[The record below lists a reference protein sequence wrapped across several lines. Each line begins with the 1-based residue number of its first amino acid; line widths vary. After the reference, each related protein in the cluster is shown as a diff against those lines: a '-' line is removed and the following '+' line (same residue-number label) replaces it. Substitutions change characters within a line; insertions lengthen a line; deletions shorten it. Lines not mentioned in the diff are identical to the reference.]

1 MPGLRPICCQIPF
14 IAPSIAPLTSSP
26 TTPLEPLDSKRLKVF
41 VLIVRT
47 GSIAAAAAAANLTS
61 SAVSHSLK
69 GLEDE
74 LVVIVSP
81 RHPWAGLRR
90 LGPEQ
95 LNGEKLTL
103 YRRDSLSA
111 KLVQEHLKKLGVS
124 LNKSVSLS
132 IMAQTLIGL
141 CKDVTS
147 SPPFTK

>member
-1 MPGLRPICCQIPF
+1 M
-14 IAPSIAPLTSSP
+14 TSSP

-47 GSIAAAAAAANLTS
+47 GSIAAAANLTS

-69 GLEDE
+69 GLEEE

-111 KLVQEHLKKLGVS
+111 KLVQ
-124 LNKSVSLS
+124 
-132 IMAQTLIGL
+132 
-141 CKDVTS
+141 
-147 SPPFTK
+147 

>member
-47 GSIAAAAAAANLTS
+47 GSIAAAANLTS

-132 IMAQTLIGL
+132 SMAQTLIGL

>member
-1 MPGLRPICCQIPF
+1 VPGLRPICCQIPF
-14 IAPSIAPLTSSP
+14 ITPSIAPLTSSP

-47 GSIAAAAAAANLTS
+47 GSIAAAANLTS

-69 GLEDE
+69 GLEEE

-81 RHPWAGLRR
+81 RHPWANLRR

-132 IMAQTLIGL
+132 SMAQTLIGL